1 MSEPTLEAS
10 LEVVDSLSLETHPDQ
25 VLINRAIEN
34 SKSVVN
40 SIKKG
45 VAKIVDK
52 ILS

>member
-1 MSEPTLEAS
+1 MSEPTLETFT
-10 LEVVDSLSLETHPDQ
+10 EGTNELSLETHPDQ
-25 VLINRAIEN
+25 VLIDQNIEN

-45 VAKIVDK
+45 VAKVVEK